1 MRGLARDGARG
12 TYRYEYVIGVDLR
25 GSIKSTSVAD
35 VNLQNRQWPKND
47 VSWSFHACT
56 CACMLSFKSP
66 FFRWKRGL
74 KRLSEKKF
82 APAAQ
87 QKLELGIYIYN
98 IQPEPRVRAT
108 GGMPTVMF
116 TIGVKPD
123 LRRTIYAEQNP
134 NTAKNHPLRLSE
146 QSHSRLLYGERRP
159 SHIGRWPNKGSIHP
173 DY

>member
-1 MRGLARDGARG
+1 MAEKRRFVVFPRM
-12 TYRYEYVIGVDLR
+12 YMCMYVV
-25 GSIKSTSVAD
+25 
-35 VNLQNRQWPKND
+35 LQIAIFSLETR
-47 VSWSFHACT
+47 FETA
-56 CACMLSFKSP
+56 
-66 FFRWKRGL
+66 FR
-74 KRLSEKKF
+74 KKF

-146 QSHSRLLYGERRP
+146 QRPSRLLYGERCP
-159 SHIGRWPNKGSIHP
+159 SHIGR
-173 DY
+173 